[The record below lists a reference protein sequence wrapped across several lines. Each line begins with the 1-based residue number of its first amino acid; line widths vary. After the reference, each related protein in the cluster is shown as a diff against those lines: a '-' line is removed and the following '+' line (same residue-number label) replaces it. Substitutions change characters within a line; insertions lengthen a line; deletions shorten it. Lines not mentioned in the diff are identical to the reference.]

1 MPSQTVVDMV
11 SHALFCT
18 STHIAST
25 DRVASHVLSQSCA
38 HDSLYSLMSSCY
50 ASFESAVIGLQATPC
65 QRLLQA
71 SQLHAPLFARLLISS
86 LQIAV
91 TMLSQVSK
99 YDDPQEAAIAIVVE
113 AYRLWLQYEVRTDD
127 ITIIVARVEGLKEG
141 SALMNKQSMRYN
153 MIRTCKLLHLCWYSN
168 FWWPLAVVL
177 YLVKSILAS
186 WHTKACVHFFQTN
199 QQHFG

>member
-1 MPSQTVVDMV
+1 VCAEPELAIRNLTPANPFFLIGSDGIFEFMPSQTVVDMV

-50 ASFESAVIGLQATPC
+50 ASFESAVVGLQATPC

-86 LQIAV
+86 LQITV

-141 SALMNKQSMRYN
+141 PALMNKQSMRYKMN
-153 MIRTCKLLHLCWYSN
+153 RTCKLLHLCRYSSC
-168 FWWPLAVVL
+168 W
-177 YLVKSILAS
+177 
-186 WHTKACVHFFQTN
+186 
-199 QQHFG
+199 